1 MYRNIIIPRRKQS
14 TLNRV
19 TTIYLDTS
27 PPNSYSHFSFRLQF
41 YLIAVQLTCLLS
53 SILWGTTSWPKM
65 LVGRHWCVF
74 GWVRNARFN
83 RKVTSVSIK
92 FRVNLS
98 LSIIFCFLSFVF
110 IISYTYIHNIGLIK
124 PKQIPYSHNTIIFIV
139 RWGWKQETE
148 RKEQEA
154 ALSFQSNLFQ
164 TSFQQKE
171 VIIVYIS
178 GLKFKVL
185 FHIYS

>member
-110 IISYTYIHNIGLIK
+110 IIRYTYIHNIGLIK
-124 PKQIPYSHNTIIFIV
+124 PKQNSLFSQYNNLYCSMGMKTGNREKYYMASRKQPYRFRAISSRHPFN
-139 RWGWKQETE
+139 
-148 RKEQEA
+148 RK
-154 ALSFQSNLFQ
+154 
-164 TSFQQKE
+164 K
-171 VIIVYIS
+171 
-178 GLKFKVL
+178 
-185 FHIYS
+185 